1 MRFTTESKSV
11 YEVDLANKRMRRL
24 SGEKDPTPRSGKD
37 GEWKV
42 FEYIFPEKLEIGKNV
57 IFGWD
62 PKTTPLLK
70 NSDVGSPVTITSQII
85 SVFEDDQIN

>member
-37 GEWKV
+37 GEWKA
-42 FEYIFPEKLEIGKNV
+42 FEYIFPEKVEVGKSV

-62 PKTTPLLK
+62 PETTPPLK
-70 NSDVGSPVTITSQII
+70 DSEVGSPITITSPVI
-85 SVFEDDQIN
+85 SVVEDNLIN